1 MSEKIRWGLL
11 ATGAIAEAFA
21 RGVKTSETGELVAV
35 GSRTLGKAEAF
46 GARFEIS
53 RCHGSYEELL
63 ADAEV
68 DAVYV
73 STPHPQHAEWT
84 IKAAEA
90 GKHVLV
96 EKPIGL
102 NRYEAQAMFSAARE
116 NGVFLMEAYMYR
128 CHPQTQRLVELLRE
142 QVIGQV
148 SVIQATFSF
157 QAGFDAQSR
166 LWSNALAGGG
176 IMDVGGY
183 TTSIARLVAGAA
195 QGKPFCDPISVTGAG
210 HLHPETGVDAWAV
223 GVLKFPGGIVAS
235 IATGVGVG
243 QENVLRI
250 FGSEG
255 SLFLP
260 SPYVMNRDGNAPGK
274 IIISRNGEEPCEL
287 DTDSPVTSYAHEAD
301 VCGRAIRA
309 GHLEAEAP
317 AMSWADTLGNI
328 SAQDDWRAAIG
339 LTYEAEQAQNLK
351 SVTVANRPLQ
361 VRATAPIPHASIE
374 HLDKPMSRMILGVD
388 NQETITHA
396 AAIFDDY
403 FERGGNTFDTAHIY
417 GADKSRLLGQ
427 WIDARG
433 VREQVVIITKGAH
446 TPNCNPTSM
455 SSQLV
460 EQLEWLGTDCADI
473 YMLHRDDPHI
483 PVGRFIDALNEQ
495 VRAGRIKAF
504 GGSNWSLERVKK
516 ANAYA
521 KRKNLQGFSV
531 VSNNLSLAEMVNP
544 VWPGCVHVHSAESR
558 AWLKRR
564 KMTLL
569 PWSSQA
575 RGFFV
580 PEISHPDKRDDDS
593 LVESWYSEE
602 NFKRQARAVEL
613 AEKYKVE
620 PINIALAW
628 VLCQSFPTFPLI
640 GPRNLSEMQSCM
652 KGLDVQLKPR
662 ELKYLNLED

>member
-1 MSEKIRWGLL
+1 MIMSEKIRWGLL

-235 IATGVGVG
+235 IATGVG
-243 QENVLRI
+243 
-250 FGSEG
+250 
-255 SLFLP
+255 
-260 SPYVMNRDGNAPGK
+260 
-274 IIISRNGEEPCEL
+274 
-287 DTDSPVTSYAHEAD
+287 
-301 VCGRAIRA
+301 
-309 GHLEAEAP
+309 
-317 AMSWADTLGNI
+317 
-328 SAQDDWRAAIG
+328 
-339 LTYEAEQAQNLK
+339 
-351 SVTVANRPLQ
+351 
-361 VRATAPIPHASIE
+361 
-374 HLDKPMSRMILGVD
+374 
-388 NQETITHA
+388 
-396 AAIFDDY
+396 
-403 FERGGNTFDTAHIY
+403 
-417 GADKSRLLGQ
+417 
-427 WIDARG
+427 
-433 VREQVVIITKGAH
+433 
-446 TPNCNPTSM
+446 
-455 SSQLV
+455 
-460 EQLEWLGTDCADI
+460 
-473 YMLHRDDPHI
+473 
-483 PVGRFIDALNEQ
+483 
-495 VRAGRIKAF
+495 
-504 GGSNWSLERVKK
+504 
-516 ANAYA
+516 
-521 KRKNLQGFSV
+521 
-531 VSNNLSLAEMVNP
+531 
-544 VWPGCVHVHSAESR
+544 
-558 AWLKRR
+558 
-564 KMTLL
+564 
-569 PWSSQA
+569 
-575 RGFFV
+575 
-580 PEISHPDKRDDDS
+580 
-593 LVESWYSEE
+593 
-602 NFKRQARAVEL
+602 
-613 AEKYKVE
+613 
-620 PINIALAW
+620 
-628 VLCQSFPTFPLI
+628 
-640 GPRNLSEMQSCM
+640 
-652 KGLDVQLKPR
+652 
-662 ELKYLNLED
+662 